1 MVNNESFKK
10 GIKTMTQ
17 QNINIIDI
25 VPSANIHNR
34 KFDEVKSSIHQKV
47 SNEKS
52 RVHKNSLGDI
62 VNSNAINSVS
72 ISEFDFDY
80 FNSTG
85 AIRFTS
91 KLVKDV
97 DNRFMKKSDRNNLTL
112 NNIAITVDLFKYD
125 KEFLQ
130 ALSNNGITLSNKKL
144 STIHVL
150 SKKTLEF
157 LTSVM
162 GIRSR
167 V

>member
-1 MVNNESFKK
+1 MK

-17 QNINIIDI
+17 QINIIDI

-34 KFDEVKSSIHQKV
+34 KFDDVKSSIHQKV
-47 SNEKS
+47 SDEKS
-52 RVHKNSLGDI
+52 KVYKNSLGDI
-62 VNSNAINSVS
+62 VNSNSINSVS
-72 ISEFDFDY
+72 TSHFDFDY

-85 AIRFTS
+85 SIRFIN

-130 ALSNNGITLSNKKL
+130 ALSNQGLTISNKKL
-144 STIHVL
+144 STIQVL

>member
-52 RVHKNSLGDI
+52 RVHKHSLGDI
-62 VNSNAINSVS
+62 VNSNSINSVS
-72 ISEFDFDY
+72 VSEFDFDY

-97 DNRFMKKSDRNNLTL
+97 DNRFMKKVDRNNLTL

-144 STIHVL
+144 STIQVL

>member
-1 MVNNESFKK
+1 
-10 GIKTMTQ
+10 MTQ
-17 QNINIIDI
+17 QVNIIDI
-25 VPSANIHNR
+25 VPSANIYNR
-34 KFDEVKSSIHQKV
+34 KFDDVKGSIHPKV

-62 VNSNAINSVS
+62 VNSNSVNSVS
-72 ISEFDFDY
+72 TSHFDFDY

-85 AIRFTS
+85 SIRFTN

-97 DNRFMKKSDRNNLTL
+97 DNRFMKKVDRNNLTL

-130 ALSNNGITLSNKKL
+130 ALSNQGLTISNKKL
-144 STIHVL
+144 STIQVL

>member
-1 MVNNESFKK
+1 
-10 GIKTMTQ
+10 MTQ
-17 QNINIIDI
+17 ANINIIDV

-34 KFDEVKSSIHQKV
+34 KFDDVKGSIHQKV
-47 SNEKS
+47 SDEKS
-52 RVHKNSLGDI
+52 KVYKNALGDL
-62 VNSNAINSVS
+62 VNSNSINSVS
-72 ISEFDFDY
+72 VSEFDFDY

-85 AIRFTS
+85 SIRFTN

-130 ALSNNGITLSNKKL
+130 ALSNQGLTISNKKL
-144 STIHVL
+144 STIQVL

-162 GIRSR
+162 GVRSR

>member
-17 QNINIIDI
+17 QNINIIDV

-34 KFDEVKSSIHQKV
+34 KFDDVKGSIHQKV
-47 SNEKS
+47 SDEKS
-52 RVHKNSLGDI
+52 KVYNQVLGDL

-72 ISEFDFDY
+72 VSEFDIDY
-80 FNSTG
+80 FNATG
-85 AIRFTS
+85 TIQFKN

-97 DNRFMKKSDRNNLTL
+97 DNRFMKKVDRNNLTL

-125 KEFLQ
+125 KEFLK
-130 ALSNNGITLSNKKL
+130 ALSDNGITLSSKRL
-144 STIHVL
+144 STIQVL

>member
-1 MVNNESFKK
+1 MK

-17 QNINIIDI
+17 QVNIIDI

-34 KFDEVKSSIHQKV
+34 KFDDVKSSIHQKV
-47 SNEKS
+47 SDEKS
-52 RVHKNSLGDI
+52 KVYKNSLGDI
-62 VNSNAINSVS
+62 VNSNSVNSVS
-72 ISEFDFDY
+72 TSHFDFDY

-85 AIRFTS
+85 SIRFIN

-97 DNRFMKKSDRNNLTL
+97 DNRFMKKSDRNSLTL

-130 ALSNNGITLSNKKL
+130 ALSDQGLTISNKKL
-144 STIHVL
+144 STIQVL